1 LAFDLPSTSI
11 KRILPFAD
19 RIWLLRAMRF
29 VLGQVLNLVLAPVFV
44 LLQAIQLRK
53 FGARAVFSHNGGWP
67 AGPLCRW
74 MICAA
79 ILARAPV
86 RVFIVHNYPEKT
98 GSWLLAS
105 MVLPLRC
112 LRAKLIDWCATAIVT
127 VSDSVKLA
135 LESQVFRSR
144 VLRIHNGIPLAPSPV
159 PDEVLEWHPQS
170 AALGFVGALY
180 PLKGPHVLLDAF
192 ELVDIPC
199 ELALLGP
206 AEVEYKKSL
215 EQQAMRCRNKV
226 TFLGFHQDVD
236 SFMDRI
242 ELLVVP
248 SIAYES
254 FGMVILEAMK
264 HRKPVICS
272 DFGGMKEVVEHGVT
286 GLVVPAGDKQ
296 ALAKAIVALMS
307 DAGVRRQMGEAGSR
321 RLAEHF
327 TSDKMAAQYEQLML
341 EI

>member
-1 LAFDLPSTSI
+1 
-11 KRILPFAD
+11 
-19 RIWLLRAMRF
+19 M
-29 VLGQVLNLVLAPVFV
+29 
-44 LLQAIQLRK
+44 
-53 FGARAVFSHNGGWP
+53 
-67 AGPLCRW
+67 
-74 MICAA
+74 
-79 ILARAPV
+79 
-86 RVFIVHNYPEKT
+86 
-98 GSWLLAS
+98 
-105 MVLPLRC
+105 
-112 LRAKLIDWCATAIVT
+112 
-127 VSDSVKLA
+127 
-135 LESQVFRSR
+135 
-144 VLRIHNGIPLAPSPV
+144 

-215 EQQAMRCRNKV
+215 EQQAMRCGNKV